1 MCQKPEG
8 GPQGLRWRVCSEVAR
23 SVRDLSHPTPFQGTS
38 VCPQRVLKPGKR
50 GQTWGGA
57 GAWEGVVRAPAE
69 SLVSVAE
76 REKKKK
82 EEEEEEEEEGEGER
96 ERERGTA
103 SYKGPKFSSQ
113 DSHGGSRI

>member
-1 MCQKPEG
+1 
-8 GPQGLRWRVCSEVAR
+8 
-23 SVRDLSHPTPFQGTS
+23 
-38 VCPQRVLKPGKR
+38 
-50 GQTWGGA
+50 
-57 GAWEGVVRAPAE
+57 
-69 SLVSVAE
+69 VAE